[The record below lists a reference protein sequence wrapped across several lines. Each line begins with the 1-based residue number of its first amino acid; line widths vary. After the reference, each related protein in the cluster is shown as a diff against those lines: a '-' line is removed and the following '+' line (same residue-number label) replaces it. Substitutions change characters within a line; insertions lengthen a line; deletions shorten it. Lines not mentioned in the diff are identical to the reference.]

1 MLIHPNGRLS
11 TWTRL
16 YQSRRYL
23 QRGSSRFSFR
33 SHHSALDEQLYPS
46 VPSSLVP
53 SLVHEEERLPI
64 TAKHLQYFTEASLSI
79 LSRVRYPRN
88 WFETPSQRG
97 GIKWNARWKA
107 KGKGKGRWEIMN
119 EKEMA
124 EERKER
130 EKGEKYNEEREEKKK
145 ETKKKS
151 GEPAA
156 RNELEVNQT
165 YRSYC
170 YHHHLPNYYLH
181 QDSISGLSLPRLSY
195 SMHRIVCQNSEITY
209 VLYLLSHVG
218 VSPLS
223 RLEIRFLSGSKKRS
237 ARRVASSTASFNLF
251 FEARV
256 PIFVFRELGIA
267 FWY

>member
-1 MLIHPNGRLS
+1 MPGGKQKEKGKVGGRS
-11 TWTRL
+11 WTR
-16 YQSRRYL
+16 R
-23 QRGSSRFSFR
+23 
-33 SHHSALDEQLYPS
+33 
-46 VPSSLVP
+46 
-53 SLVHEEERLPI
+53 
-64 TAKHLQYFTEASLSI
+64 
-79 LSRVRYPRN
+79 
-88 WFETPSQRG
+88 
-97 GIKWNARWKA
+97 KWQK
-107 KGKGKGRWEIMN
+107 KGRRGKK
-119 EKEMA
+119 EKNITK
-124 EERKER
+124 KER
-130 EKGEKYNEEREEKKK
+130 EKK

-218 VSPLS
+218 VSPSS

-237 ARRVASSTASFNLF
+237 TRRVASSTASFNLF